1 MPFAASAM
9 ASWVSAA
16 FLSSAFL
23 ISSSFCFLAISVWD
37 STSASFASFAA
48 CARATATSRSAFAR
62 AIAASF
68 EICAMEV
75 LDVER
80 DDLEAHPREV
90 GVSVGLDH
98 VRELLAVEH
107 HLLRV
112 HLADD
117 LSHVALEHLLGD
129 AGDVV
134 RRGVEEVHRGEVD
147 LLRIAPDLDV
157 HHCVDVNVDE
167 VGVRHGL
174 GRLDVDLDELKRDL
188 VEALEERNP
197 EVRAADDRPA
207 LEPGDYVRHVRRGL
221 YVGHD
226 EKQDD
231 EKDRRR
237 DEYCLQI

>member
-9 ASWVSAA
+9 VGD
-16 FLSSAFL
+16 LGL
-23 ISSSFCFLAISVWD
+23 GLDVGVVRLLGGLR
-37 STSASFASFAA
+37 
-48 CARATATSRSAFAR
+48 ARNGDVALRVR
-62 AIAASF
+62 AGDRGVLRDLRDVVDA
-68 EICAMEV
+68 EVLDGLVVVREV

-90 GVSVGLDH
+90 GVRIGLHH

-117 LSHVALEHLLGD
+117 LSHVALEHLLRD
-129 AGDVV
+129 AGYVV
-134 RRGVEEVHRGEVD
+134 RRGVEEVHRREVD

-174 GRLDVDLDELKRDL
+174 GRLDVDLDELERDL
-188 VEALEERNP
+188 VEALEERYP

-226 EKQDD
+226 EKQDG

-237 DEYCLQI
+237 DEYCLQTY